1 MADFEDPHDSPTSAL
16 LGEERSDR
24 HARHGGS
31 LVIEDDGHTYS
42 YSYGP
47 PGVSG
52 LLQNKVALACAGY
65 VAIGGFTFGYD
76 QGVIA
81 NVLVM
86 PDFLGKWGEI
96 TAWEKGSMTAVL
108 ELGALFGALA
118 AGVLA
123 DRYSRRYAICFACI
137 VFIIGSLFQCAAQS
151 FSHLFIGRA
160 VGGFGVGAL
169 SMLCPLYMAE
179 ISPPEIR
186 GSLMALEQY
195 AIVLGVIVGFW
206 LGYFTRTIPGAA
218 SWRIPLGA
226 QVLPGVFLAV
236 GSLLLPPSPRFLI
249 GKGRYEEALRS
260 LAWLRF
266 HKLPFSEACEEP
278 LLQVELMEMRVE
290 ATLTERAFELD
301 SVQSGQSIEKDG
313 LIVRELKDYK
323 RLFLPAYRDRTM
335 IGILIMVFQQWSGIN
350 ALLYYGPTLLQSIG
364 LSGDKVSLLAS
375 GGIGIVQAIAVF
387 PTIMYIDQWG
397 RKPLLRYGSIVMTT
411 SHFLVSLLVWRFQ
424 DNWPLHP
431 TAAWSAVGC
440 IYIFTAA
447 YGISFGPVAWV
458 LPSEVFPL
466 SMRSKGVALSTAS
479 NWFNNF
485 FIGLITPML
494 MEVSPAT
501 TFMIFSTACFMAYL
515 WSTYRVPETANA
527 SLEEIDAVF
536 RSSAGQETQALKEQI
551 EQELGLTQLI
561 QSLRRDT

>member
-186 GSLMALEQY
+186 GSLMALEQ
-195 AIVLGVIVGFW
+195 
-206 LGYFTRTIPGAA
+206 
-218 SWRIPLGA
+218 
-226 QVLPGVFLAV
+226 
-236 GSLLLPPSPRFLI
+236 
-249 GKGRYEEALRS
+249 
-260 LAWLRF
+260 
-266 HKLPFSEACEEP
+266 
-278 LLQVELMEMRVE
+278 
-290 ATLTERAFELD
+290 AFELD